1 MEGSIT
7 PMISMGVQPYSF
19 LWSDN
24 STDSVLVNLSAGMYS
39 LTVTDAIGQSIIL
52 SEEIT
57 EPSAIQIDLVT
68 TIPEFDG
75 MMDGIIEINSF
86 GGTPGFT
93 YSWSHDNGLNSTIA
107 SNLST
112 GDYEVTVTDANG
124 CMSLLQIFL
133 DFSSNTNNQ
142 EFDNAIKIHPNPVVN
157 GLKIEVDGVESIDE
171 IQLINTLG
179 TLLNSWKS
187 FRSGSWIE
195 LINIPSGN
203 YFLLVRSEER
213 TVSKKIIV
221 K

>member
-1 MEGSIT
+1 
-7 PMISMGVQPYSF
+7 
-19 LWSDN
+19 
-24 STDSVLVNLSAGMYS
+24 
-39 LTVTDAIGQSIIL
+39 
-52 SEEIT
+52 
-57 EPSAIQIDLVT
+57 
-68 TIPEFDG
+68 
-75 MMDGIIEINSF
+75 
-86 GGTPGFT
+86 
-93 YSWSHDNGLNSTIA
+93 
-107 SNLST
+107 
-112 GDYEVTVTDANG
+112 
-124 CMSLLQIFL
+124 MSLLQIFL

-195 LINIPSGN
+195 LVNIPSGN